1 MYVVFEGGLHD
12 LLAEAV
18 ALQRVGVE
26 ALALAA
32 ALLVALL
39 QLLALLSVL
48 RDVLPHPTV
57 ILGQVNTGHIS
68 AKGAISGF
76 ED

>member
-18 ALQRVGVE
+18 ALQRIGVE

-39 QLLALLSVL
+39 QLLPLLSVL
-48 RDVLPHPTV
+48 RNVLPHPTGRSGQV
-57 ILGQVNTGHIS
+57 RLGQLRSDSDNGVG
-68 AKGAISGF
+68 
-76 ED
+76 D

>member
-1 MYVVFEGGLHD
+1 
-12 LLAEAV
+12 
-18 ALQRVGVE
+18 VE

-57 ILGQVNTGHIS
+57 ILGQVNTDQIS
-68 AKGAISGF
+68 AKRTISGF

>member
-48 RDVLPHPTV
+48 RDVLSHPKV
-57 ILGQVNTGHIS
+57 RLG
-68 AKGAISGF
+68 
-76 ED
+76 